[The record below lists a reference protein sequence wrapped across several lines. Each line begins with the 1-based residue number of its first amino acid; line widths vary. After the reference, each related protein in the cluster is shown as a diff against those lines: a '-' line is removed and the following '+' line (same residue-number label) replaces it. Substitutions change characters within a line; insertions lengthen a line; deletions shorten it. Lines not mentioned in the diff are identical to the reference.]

1 MKKLLILLFLV
12 FSCNFL
18 IAQEEPKKE
27 AQQQP
32 SAQAVSQETASVQ
45 TEQAA
50 TTQEAQPT
58 ETSKEVAVEVQS
70 EVKPGNVTLDFRD
83 ADIRNVLRILSY
95 KSGVNIIVGPEVT
108 GLVTIQLTDVPWET
122 ALDVILRTYGYGYE
136 RKGNIITVTT
146 FEKLSEQRRLEQE
159 LKAQEPLT
167 TEVFT
172 LNFAKAESVVG
183 SIKEMLTPRG
193 RVNFDNRTNTLM
205 VTDSLSNM
213 DRVKQIVPTLD
224 AVTPQVLIETKI
236 IKTTLTDTENLGVDW
251 TAQITVTGAQHP
263 TTWPFD
269 SQRSNFS
276 EAYMPDNFPATTTVD
291 GTGTGRFRY
300 GTLDFG
306 SLQAVL
312 QVLSNRTDTNI
323 LSNPRIVT
331 LDNQP
336 ANIIVGKKYPQ
347 PQYTYNSDQAKM
359 QVSGWEYL
367 DIGIILKVTPHV
379 NKAGFVTLDIAPQV
393 SDIDSFA
400 TVEGTSMPIL
410 TTEQASTQ
418 VMIKDGETLVIA
430 GLIKDQV
437 SNSKNKIPL
446 LGDIPIIGMLFKKKA
461 DTKQKTDLL
470 IFITPHIITPT
481 IAAESPKA

>member
-1 MKKLLILLFLV
+1 MKKLFFLLFFVL
-12 FSCNFL
+12 SCSFL
-18 IAQEEPKKE
+18 MAQDE
-27 AQQQP
+27 AT
-32 SAQAVSQETASVQ
+32 SDSQVQ
-45 TEQAA
+45 SSP
-50 TTQEAQPT
+50 EAQPDT
-58 ETSKEVAVEVQS
+58 QKEVLIQVES

-159 LKAQEPLT
+159 LKAQEPLV

-172 LNFAKAESVVG
+172 LNFAKAEAVVG
-183 SIKEMLTPRG
+183 SIKEMLTTRG
-193 RVNFDNRTNTLM
+193 RVNFDNRTNTVM
-205 VTDSLSNM
+205 VTDSISNI
-213 DRVKQIVPTLD
+213 DRIKQIVPTLD

-251 TAQITVTGAQHP
+251 TAQITVSGAQHP
-263 TTWPFD
+263 TIWPFG
-269 SQRSNFS
+269 SEKSNFS
-276 EAYMPDNFPATTTVD
+276 EDYLPDAFPATTAVD
-291 GTGTGRFRY
+291 GTGSGRFRY
-300 GTLDFG
+300 GTLDFA

-312 QVLSNRTDTNI
+312 QVLSTRTDTNI

-331 LDNQP
+331 LDNQA

-347 PQYTYNSDQAKM
+347 PQYTYNAEQAKM

-367 DIGIILKVTPHV
+367 DIGIILNVTPHV

-410 TTEQASTQ
+410 TTEQAKTQ

-437 SNSKNKIPL
+437 SNTKNKIPI
-446 LGDIPIIGMLFKKKA
+446 LGDIPLIGLLFKKKT

-470 IFITPHIITPT
+470 IFITPHIITPVM
-481 IAAESPKA
+481 AAESPEA

>member
-1 MKKLLILLFLV
+1 MKKLLLLVIFV
-12 FSCNFL
+12 FSCSFL
-18 IAQEEPKKE
+18 MAQDVAVNNSQTQAQE
-27 AQQQP
+27 
-32 SAQAVSQETASVQ
+32 QAVTSPEVQ
-45 TEQAA
+45 PV
-50 TTQEAQPT
+50 TQ
-58 ETSKEVAVEVQS
+58 KEVLIQIDS

-95 KSGVNIIVGPEVT
+95 KSGVNIIVGPEVA

-159 LKAQEPLT
+159 LKAQEPLV

-172 LNFAKAESVVG
+172 LNFAKAEAVVA

-193 RVNFDNRTNTLM
+193 RVNFDNRTNTVM
-205 VTDSLSNM
+205 VTDSVSNI
-213 DRVKQIVPTLD
+213 DRIKQIVPTLD

-251 TAQITVTGAQHP
+251 TAQITVSGAQHP
-263 TTWPFD
+263 MIWPFD
-269 SQRSNFS
+269 SKNDDFS
-276 EAYMPDNFPATTTVD
+276 ETYFPDSFPAATTVD
-291 GTGTGRFRY
+291 GTGSGRFRY
-300 GTLDFG
+300 GTLDFA

-312 QVLSNRTDTNI
+312 QVLSTRTDTNI

-331 LDNQP
+331 LDNQA

-347 PQYTYNSDQAKM
+347 PQYTYNAEQAKM

-367 DIGIILKVTPHV
+367 DIGIILNVTPHV

-410 TTEQASTQ
+410 TTEQAKTQ

-430 GLIKDQV
+430 GLIKDQA
-437 SNSKNKIPL
+437 SNTKNKIPI
-446 LGDIPIIGMLFKKKA
+446 LGDIPIIGLLFKKKT

-481 IAAESPKA
+481 LAAESPEA

>member
-1 MKKLLILLFLV
+1 MKKLLLLVIFV
-12 FSCNFL
+12 FSCSFL
-18 IAQEEPKKE
+18 MAQDVAVNNSQAQAQEQAVTSPE
-27 AQQQP
+27 AQLDMQ
-32 SAQAVSQETASVQ
+32 
-45 TEQAA
+45 
-50 TTQEAQPT
+50 
-58 ETSKEVAVEVQS
+58 KEVLIQIDS

-159 LKAQEPLT
+159 LKAQEPLV

-172 LNFAKAESVVG
+172 LNFAKAEAVVASV
-183 SIKEMLTPRG
+183 KEMLTPRG
-193 RVNFDNRTNTLM
+193 RVNFDNRTNTVM
-205 VTDSLSNM
+205 VTDSVSNI
-213 DRVKQIVPTLD
+213 DRIKQIVPTLD
-224 AVTPQVLIETKI
+224 EVTPQVLIETKI

-251 TAQITVTGAQHP
+251 TAQITVSGAQHP
-263 TTWPFD
+263 TIWPFD
-269 SQRSNFS
+269 SKNDDFS
-276 EAYMPDNFPATTTVD
+276 ETYFPDPFPAATTVD
-291 GTGTGRFRY
+291 GTGSGRFRY
-300 GTLDFG
+300 GTLDFA

-312 QVLSNRTDTNI
+312 QVLSTRTDTNI

-331 LDNQP
+331 LDNQS

-347 PQYTYNSDQAKM
+347 PQYTYNAEQAKM

-367 DIGIILKVTPHV
+367 DIGIILNVTPHV

-410 TTEQASTQ
+410 TTEQAKTQ

-437 SNSKNKIPL
+437 SNTKNKIPI
-446 LGDIPIIGMLFKKKA
+446 LGDIPIIGLLFKKKT

-481 IAAESPKA
+481 LAAESPEA